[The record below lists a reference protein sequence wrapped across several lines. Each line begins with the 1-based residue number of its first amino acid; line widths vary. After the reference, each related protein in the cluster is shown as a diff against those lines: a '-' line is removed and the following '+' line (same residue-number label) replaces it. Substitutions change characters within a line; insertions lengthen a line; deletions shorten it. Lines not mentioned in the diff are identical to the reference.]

1 MEKEFDYEKNLK
13 ELNDIANKLTNE
25 NLPIA
30 ESVKLYEEAEK
41 LYKECAEYLEN
52 QNGQIYKIK
61 QDLERYNE
69 EKFENW
75 QRG

>member
-30 ESVKLYEEAEK
+30 ESVKLYEKAEK

>member
-30 ESVKLYEEAEK
+30 ESVKLYEKAEK

-69 EKFENW
+69 EKFEN
-75 QRG
+75 